1 MKKKT
6 IVLAALAAVLTLEA
20 AAGSA
25 WAYFTTYTEAR
36 GGYPIELE
44 DTTTIREEFSAWTK
58 HVVVASE
65 KDSRPVYVR
74 VKALNGSEYT
84 LTYTD
89 TCGKWTP
96 GSDGYYYYS
105 DIVNGGEAT
114 GGLDIKIGNVPES
127 VEDGSSF
134 NIVVVYETTP
144 VRYDENGKPY
154 ADWNA
159 TLDIKSGQ
167 WKGGA

>member
-1 MKKKT
+1 M
-6 IVLAALAAVLTLEA
+6 
-20 AAGSA
+20 
-25 WAYFTTYTEAR
+25 
-36 GGYPIELE
+36 
-44 DTTTIREEFSAWTK
+44 
-58 HVVVASE
+58 
-65 KDSRPVYVR
+65 
-74 VKALNGSEYT
+74 KALNGSEYT

-89 TCGKWTP
+89 TSGKWTP

>member
-6 IVLAALAAVLTLEA
+6 LILAALAATLTMPA

-36 GGYPIELE
+36 GGYPIELG
-44 DTTTIREEFSAWTK
+44 DTTTIREDFSAWTK
-58 HVVVASE
+58 
-65 KDSRPVYVR
+65 R
-74 VKALNGSEYT
+74 VKAFNGSEYT

-89 TCGKWTP
+89 SSGKWTP

-105 DIVNGGEAT
+105 DMVNGGEAT

-127 VEDGSSF
+127 VEDAASF
-134 NIVVVYETTP
+134 NVVVVYETTP
-144 VRYDENGKPY
+144 VRYDENGRPY
-154 ADWNA
+154 ADWSS
-159 TLDIKSGQ
+159 TLYSGQ

>member
-74 VKALNGSEYT
+74 VKALNGRH
-84 LTYTD
+84 
-89 TCGKWTP
+89 TP
-96 GSDGYYYYS
+96 TPPG
-105 DIVNGGEAT
+105 NGPLEAT
-114 GGLDIKIGNVPES
+114 AII
-127 VEDGSSF
+127 
-134 NIVVVYETTP
+134 TT
-144 VRYDENGKPY
+144 
-154 ADWNA
+154 A
-159 TLDIKSGQ
+159 TL
-167 WKGGA
+167 

>member
-6 IVLAALAAVLTLEA
+6 LILAALAATLTMPA

-36 GGYPIELE
+36 GGYPIELG
-44 DTTTIREEFSAWTK
+44 DTTTIREDFSAWTK

-65 KDSRPVYVR
+65 EGSQPVYVR
-74 VKALNGSEYT
+74 VKAINGSEYT

-89 TCGKWTP
+89 SSGKWTP

-105 DIVNGGEAT
+105 DMVNGGEAT
-114 GGLDIKIGNVPES
+114 SGLDIKIGNVPES
-127 VEDGSSF
+127 VEDASSF
-134 NIVVVYETTP
+134 NVVVVYETTP
-144 VRYDENGKPY
+144 VRYDENGRPY

-159 TLDIKSGQ
+159 ALDIKKGQ